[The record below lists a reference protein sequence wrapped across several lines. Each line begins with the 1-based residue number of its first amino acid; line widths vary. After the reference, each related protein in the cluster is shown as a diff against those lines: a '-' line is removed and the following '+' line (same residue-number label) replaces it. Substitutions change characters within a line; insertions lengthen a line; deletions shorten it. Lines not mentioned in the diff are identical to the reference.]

1 MTKESDFPIQTPANP
16 DAPLLP
22 WVNALAFSTRDGE
35 LLELVQLSTVLNWLM
50 QSKRQH
56 FSPAVLTLH
65 DALAGFD
72 GLAIYAV
79 SESGL
84 ARAVCDSDSFG
95 LDSPQ
100 PGRRVIS
107 SGIGGGHYRS
117 PPTRL
122 PLPDGVMPGI
132 SAALYVV
139 RCERDRGG
147 APESSLAP
155 GALLSC
161 LAMPCN
167 QAAAL
172 WGAGASVEAET
183 VTAQAAVKPPKI
195 LVKDMAPEWDGKRLF
210 EDQKEIRRSG
220 AKNFTKQLEILSGL
234 NGTEIRRRIK
244 AHKKPTK
251 NMFSQL
257 VNVAGR
263 G

>member
-1 MTKESDFPIQTPANP
+1 MTKASDFSVQTPANP

-56 FSPAVLTLH
+56 FFPAVLTLH

-72 GLAIYAV
+72 GLAMYAV
-79 SESGL
+79 TKSGL
-84 ARAVCDSDSFG
+84 ARAVGDSDAFG

-100 PGRRVIS
+100 QGRRVIS
-107 SGIGGGHYRS
+107 RGIGEDYCR
-117 PPTRL
+117 PPKPRT
-122 PLPDGVMPGI
+122 PLPDGVTSGI

-139 RCERDRGG
+139 RRECDLAG
-147 APESSLAP
+147 AADSFMAP
-155 GALLSC
+155 NSALSC
-161 LAMPCN
+161 LAVSCK